1 MRLLRNVVTLEKYG
15 TSKRWTLT
23 TNGTK
28 KLRNT
33 NMVNGT
39 KPATNFSLILKLTI
53 LKKMELVHF
62 TLCGIS
68 QLESQLKQNV
78 IS

>member
-1 MRLLRNVVTLEKYG
+1 
-15 TSKRWTLT
+15 
-23 TNGTK
+23 
-28 KLRNT
+28 
-33 NMVNGT
+33 MVNGT

-68 QLESQLKQNV
+68 QLESQLN
-78 IS
+78 